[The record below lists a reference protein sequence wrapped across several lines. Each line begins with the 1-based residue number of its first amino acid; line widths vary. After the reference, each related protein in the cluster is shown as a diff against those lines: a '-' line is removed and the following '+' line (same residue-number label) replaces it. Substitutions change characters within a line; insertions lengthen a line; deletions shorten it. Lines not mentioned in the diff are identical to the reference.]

1 MPGRVRSLQEIM
13 EAWEGAVDF
22 VEMCRAQ
29 SWCLDRDAE
38 TAITALNHLYRATVV
53 EKLRGR

>member
-1 MPGRVRSLQEIM
+1 M

-29 SWCLDRDAE
+29 SWCLDGEAE
-38 TAITALNHLYRATVV
+38 AAIAALYQLYRATMV